1 MTSSFEKKNILCS
14 NYFPLLALC
23 CEYLQNGLFYF
34 CKVVEKI
41 NCFRVPLASTFKQCT
56 NTCFF
61 FTRFTERRT
70 ITKQCIFEFLED
82 LCKQFKKRK
91 NR

>member
-1 MTSSFEKKNILCS
+1 MTSSLRKKIYVV

-41 NCFRVPLASTFKQCT
+41 NCSRVPLASTFKQST
-56 NTCFF
+56 NTWLFF
-61 FTRFTERRT
+61 SPVSLKEEPS
-70 ITKQCIFEFLED
+70 QNNVFLN
-82 LCKQFKKRK
+82 F
-91 NR
+91 

>member
-1 MTSSFEKKNILCS
+1 MTSSLRKNIYVV

-41 NCFRVPLASTFKQCT
+41 NCSRVPLASTFKQST
-56 NTCFF
+56 NTWFF
-61 FTRFTERRT
+61 FTCFTERRT
-70 ITKQCIFEFLED
+70 IAKQCIFEFLEN
-82 LCKQFKKRK
+82 F
-91 NR
+91 

>member
-41 NCFRVPLASTFKQCT
+41 NCFRVPLASTFKQPT
-56 NTCFF
+56 NSTCFF
-61 FTRFTERRT
+61 SPVSLKEEPS
-70 ITKQCIFEFLED
+70 QNNVFLN
-82 LCKQFKKRK
+82 F
-91 NR
+91 